1 MLTLCI
7 EGEGFFTLCLDTC
20 QYLSFDH
27 GIHVYTELFIHI
39 NTLVSVVNC
48 GCLVPS
54 PCSMMKEV
62 MCN

>member
-27 GIHVYTELFIHI
+27 GIHVYTEL
-39 NTLVSVVNC
+39 
-48 GCLVPS
+48 
-54 PCSMMKEV
+54 
-62 MCN
+62 